1 MQTKSDAYILSVFS
15 LVLLLFAPWPA
26 KAAELDNTIA
36 LCTSCHGEKGMPVE
50 SDMPIIWGQEFF
62 YTYTQLKDYKAARRH
77 SEFMNDVVA
86 DLSKEEMKAISHYFS
101 DKSWP
106 STGYQS
112 TRDDDAKAKTA
123 AGAGQC
129 FQCHIGKYMGNSGVP
144 RLAGQQIGYLERT
157 LLEFKNKI
165 RRNSPSKGSLLATFD
180 DADLEALARYLAG
193 L

>member
-1 MQTKSDAYILSVFS
+1 
-15 LVLLLFAPWPA
+15 
-26 KAAELDNTIA
+26 
-36 LCTSCHGEKGMPVE
+36 
-50 SDMPIIWGQEFF
+50 
-62 YTYTQLKDYKAARRH
+62 
-77 SEFMNDVVA
+77 MNDVVA

-123 AGAGQC
+123 AVAGQC